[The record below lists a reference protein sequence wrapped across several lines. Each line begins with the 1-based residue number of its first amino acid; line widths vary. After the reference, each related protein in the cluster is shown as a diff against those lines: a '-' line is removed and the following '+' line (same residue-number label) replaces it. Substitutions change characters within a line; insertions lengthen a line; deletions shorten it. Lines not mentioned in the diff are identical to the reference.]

1 LVNRTLNL
9 IIIDRLDG
17 PAEIAQYLN
26 DAKVASEF
34 ANLSRIL
41 PDNQKAYAFRLRI
54 TYTEDGKAKIFGIG
68 KWLPVLSTGQGQ
80 LRLGEPVPSSL
91 PWFKRLWRWLSFRL
105 KIFLAVQL

>member
-1 LVNRTLNL
+1 MGNRTLNL
-9 IIIDRLDG
+9 IIVDRLDG

-41 PDNQKAYAFRLRI
+41 PDNQKAYAFRLQI
-54 TYTEDGKAKIFGIG
+54 TYTADGKAKIFGIG
-68 KWLPVLSTGQGQ
+68 KWLPVLSTGQGH